1 MTLST
6 TTLESRR
13 RGLVT
18 AAHALIR
25 ESGGAGF
32 SMIQLAKRAGVSP
45 ATPYNLVGTKAD
57 LLRLVVRDEFA
68 AFETRLATRL
78 PGSPLAQL
86 EAAIDLVVK
95 HYCAEPAFYRGLYA
109 AMQGE
114 HAAELRGMMLA
125 EGQQLWCAMVRVA
138 VDAGEIERVVDDE
151 AFTEVLLRAM
161 ASTTEAWLAVNWS
174 RKRFA
179 QEMHLATRLLLLG
192 VVTKTARSRIAAEF
206 ALSRRTS
213 ARKPARTSRTA
224 KS

>member
-1 MTLST
+1 M
-6 TTLESRR
+6 
-13 RGLVT
+13 
-18 AAHALIR
+18 
-25 ESGGAGF
+25 
-32 SMIQLAKRAGVSP
+32 
-45 ATPYNLVGTKAD
+45 
-57 LLRLVVRDEFA
+57 RLVVRDEFA
-68 AFETRLATRL
+68 AFEARLVTRP

-86 EAAIDLVVK
+86 EAAVDLVVK

-125 EGQQLWCAMVRVA
+125 EGQQLWCAMVRAA

-192 VVTKTARSRIAAEF
+192 VVTKTARSRIVAEF
-206 ALSRRTS
+206 ASSRRSGT
-213 ARKPARTSRTA
+213 RKPARPNRSP
-224 KS
+224 KP